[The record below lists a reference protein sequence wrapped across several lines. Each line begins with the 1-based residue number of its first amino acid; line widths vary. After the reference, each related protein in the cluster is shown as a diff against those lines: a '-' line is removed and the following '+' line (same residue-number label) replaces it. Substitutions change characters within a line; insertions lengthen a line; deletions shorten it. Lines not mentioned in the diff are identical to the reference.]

1 MTEKKND
8 EGFLL
13 IELLI
18 TITILGMVLMAV
30 VGIAMVVFQAKREA
44 NQALQNSADVQ
55 VVSTYF
61 GDDVAGSTNSP
72 AAVSSM
78 GSFVLSGTD
87 WSSGGWSHTYSLNTG
102 THVLTR
108 DGVTVASNIYSAS
121 FACYQG
127 ATAVAC
133 STSGP
138 TVWTLSL
145 KGCVLPLCTS
155 GVSSATPITATKR
168 F

>member
-1 MTEKKND
+1 MSERKND

-18 TITILGMVLMAV
+18 TIAILGMVLMAV
-30 VGIAMVVFQAKREA
+30 VGIAMVVLQAKREA

-61 GDDVAGSTNSP
+61 SDDVAGSTNSP
-72 AAVSSM
+72 AAVSSI

-87 WSSGGWSHTYSLNTG
+87 WSSGAWFHTYSLNTS

-108 DGVTVASNIYSAS
+108 DGVIIASNIYSAS
-121 FACYQG
+121 FTPGG
-127 ATAVAC
+127 A
-133 STSGP
+133 
-138 TVWTLSL
+138 VWTLSL

-155 GVSSATPITATKR
+155 GVSSATPITATRR